1 MPDGVDGSG
10 AFCSVMLNADEV
22 AVGNPSR
29 KGTSEQACSTGG
41 CYVLFTGNSTR
52 IVSEENGQPVAE
64 DGRFLVF
71 SASDRPI
78 GGFRHV
84 KRMARVE
91 AGMIEAPDKQR
102 CCTTG

>member
-1 MPDGVDGSG
+1 
-10 AFCSVMLNADEV
+10 MLNADEV
-22 AVGNPSR
+22 AVGNPRR

-71 SASDRPI
+71 SASDRLI
-78 GGFRHV
+78 GGLRHM

>member
-1 MPDGVDGSG
+1 
-10 AFCSVMLNADEV
+10 MLNADEV
-22 AVGNPSR
+22 AVGNPRR
-29 KGTSEQACSTGG
+29 KGTREQVCSTGG

-71 SASDRPI
+71 SASVI
-78 GGFRHV
+78 GGLRHV

-102 CCTTG
+102 CCTAG